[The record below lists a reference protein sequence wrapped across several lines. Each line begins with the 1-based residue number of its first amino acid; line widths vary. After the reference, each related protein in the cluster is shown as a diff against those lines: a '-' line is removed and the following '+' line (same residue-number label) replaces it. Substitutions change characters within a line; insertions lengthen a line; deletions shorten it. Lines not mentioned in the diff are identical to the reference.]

1 MTHSRR
7 LLSSWVWMCIYIYY
21 IWRSQGR
28 ASYYISIVKPA
39 RCTNV
44 CNLFYFILEW
54 HSTCFGRSL
63 RPSPAVEDCTY
74 CNRHLSNRYSCL
86 LADIQTAVS
95 VTVRLDT
102 VSHVTARNMGH
113 VAIQHR
119 LYLCQFMSLTS
130 VVLMDSHSATQ
141 LPCCLLHQL
150 YRKGV
155 LFSLTV

>member
-1 MTHSRR
+1 MYQ
-7 LLSSWVWMCIYIYY
+7 I
-21 IWRSQGR
+21 
-28 ASYYISIVKPA
+28 
-39 RCTNV
+39 
-44 CNLFYFILEW
+44 YFILEW

-155 LFSLTV
+155 LFSLTVQLARRILEHLKCSFLDAQCSQKKAVKSNSWR